1 MKIALIILSVL
12 LIAVTIKYILY
23 RRQIGELCRQLS
35 FLKETTTN
43 NRLTTYMT
51 ERELLLLAELINDIY
66 DKHEQSEL
74 ALRDKE
80 RRMKEL
86 IANVSHDIRTPLTS
100 LKGYFELFMQEYGD
114 KQSDR
119 EMQYAMVMNERMNTL
134 NDLLDELFTYTKLQS
149 DDYVLELSEYD
160 ITRLILDTLFS
171 FYGIFK
177 DKGIEPVLD
186 INETSVIT
194 SCNEVAVK
202 RVVANIIR
210 NAMLHGTGDI
220 RIKYGMTDGGVEF
233 ICSNRVANPDA
244 VDVNMVFDRFY
255 KADKARNKSSTGLGL
270 AIARELVERMGG
282 SITARI
288 VGEEFEIRVGMVC
301 DKCFTLS

>member
-1 MKIALIILSVL
+1 MKIALIILLVL

-74 ALRDKE
+74 ALREKE

-100 LKGYFELFMQEYGD
+100 LKGYFELLMQEYGD

-177 DKGIEPVLD
+177 EKGIEPVLD

-233 ICSNRVANPDA
+233 ICSNRVANPDE
-244 VDVNMVFDRFY
+244 VDVDMVFDRFY

-282 SITARI
+282 SITAKMD
-288 VGEEFEIRVGMVC
+288 GDEFEIRVGMVFHSNSC
-301 DKCFTLS
+301 K

>member
-1 MKIALIILSVL
+1 
-12 LIAVTIKYILY
+12 
-23 RRQIGELCRQLS
+23 
-35 FLKETTTN
+35 
-43 NRLTTYMT
+43 
-51 ERELLLLAELINDIY
+51 
-66 DKHEQSEL
+66 
-74 ALRDKE
+74 
-80 RRMKEL
+80 MKEL

-100 LKGYFELFMQEYGD
+100 LKGYFELLMQEYGD

-160 ITRLILDTLFS
+160 LTRLILDTLFS

-233 ICSNRVANPDA
+233 ICSNRVANPDG
-244 VDVNMVFDRFY
+244 VDVDMVFDRFY

-282 SITARI
+282 SITARMD
-288 VGEEFEIRVGMVC
+288 GDEFEIRVGMVC
-301 DKCFTLS
+301 DK

>member
-74 ALRDKE
+74 ALREKE

-100 LKGYFELFMQEYGD
+100 LKGYFELLMQEYGD

-233 ICSNRVANPDA
+233 ICSNRVANPDE
-244 VDVNMVFDRFY
+244 VDVDMVFDRFY

-282 SITARI
+282 SITARMD
-288 VGEEFEIRVGMVC
+288 GDEFEIRVGMVC
-301 DKCFTLS
+301 NSTGCK

>member
-12 LIAVTIKYILY
+12 LIVVTIKYILY

-100 LKGYFELFMQEYGD
+100 LKGYFELLMQEYGD

-233 ICSNRVANPDA
+233 ICSNRVANPDE

-301 DKCFTLS
+301 NSTGCK

>member
-12 LIAVTIKYILY
+12 LIVVTIKYILY

-74 ALRDKE
+74 ALREKE

-100 LKGYFELFMQEYGD
+100 LKGYFELLMQEYGD

-186 INETSVIT
+186 INKTSVIT

-233 ICSNRVANPDA
+233 ICSNRVANPDE
-244 VDVNMVFDRFY
+244 VDVDMVFDRFY

-282 SITARI
+282 SITARMD
-288 VGEEFEIRVGMVC
+288 GDEFEIRVGMVC
-301 DKCFTLS
+301 NSTGCK

>member
-12 LIAVTIKYILY
+12 LIVVTIKYILY

-74 ALRDKE
+74 ALREKE

-100 LKGYFELFMQEYGD
+100 LKGYFELLMQEYGD

-233 ICSNRVANPDA
+233 ICSNRVANPDE
-244 VDVNMVFDRFY
+244 VDVDMVFDRFY

-282 SITARI
+282 SITARMD
-288 VGEEFEIRVGMVC
+288 GDEFEIRVGMVC
-301 DKCFTLS
+301 DK

>member
-12 LIAVTIKYILY
+12 LIVVTIKYILY

-74 ALRDKE
+74 ALREKE

-100 LKGYFELFMQEYGD
+100 LKGYFELLMQEYGD

-233 ICSNRVANPDA
+233 ICSNRVANPDE
-244 VDVNMVFDRFY
+244 VDVDMVFDRFY

-282 SITARI
+282 SITARMD
-288 VGEEFEIRVGMVC
+288 GDEFEIRVGMVC
-301 DKCFTLS
+301 NSTGCK